1 MTWKIATLLSAV
13 LSLGS
18 ITAAQSIHKTDYDV
32 IIVGGGPAG
41 LSALSGVSRV
51 RRTALLFDNQEYR
64 NAPTRAMHD
73 VIGNDG
79 TPPAVF
85 RGVAREQ
92 ISKYPTAHFKNSTV
106 LSIVPY
112 GNSSV
117 SAFNVTDET
126 GMSYTS
132 RKIVLGTGVSDVLPN
147 TPGLEEIWGKG
158 LFWCPWCDGYEHRDQ
173 PFGVLG
179 NLVDVLGSVLETNTL
194 FSDIIAFVNGTDT
207 PDNEAAATAK
217 VADWK
222 DQLDAWN
229 VQIDN
234 RTITHIE
241 RLQDGETH
249 QNTTT
254 DQQFDK
260 FLIHFTEGEPVE
272 RGALIINAPTVQH
285 STLPTQ
291 MGLNIT
297 DQKIDVVTAS
307 MRTSM
312 AGVWGIGD
320 ANSDASTNVPH
331 AMFSG
336 KKSAVY
342 LHVEMSREDS
352 KSKVSKR
359 SDMSHRELTEEAIRS
374 IGTNLEP
381 QWEQVQK
388 RKFV

>member
-18 ITAAQSIHKTDYDV
+18 IATAQSIPKTDYDV

-126 GMSYTS
+126 GTSYTS
-132 RKIVLGTGVSDVLPN
+132 RKIVLGTGVSDVLPD
-147 TPGLEEIWGKG
+147 TPGLQEIWGKG

-229 VQIDN
+229 VKIDN

-285 STLPTQ
+285 STLPAQ

-297 DQKIDVVTAS
+297 NQKIDVVTAS

-388 RKFV
+388 REIL